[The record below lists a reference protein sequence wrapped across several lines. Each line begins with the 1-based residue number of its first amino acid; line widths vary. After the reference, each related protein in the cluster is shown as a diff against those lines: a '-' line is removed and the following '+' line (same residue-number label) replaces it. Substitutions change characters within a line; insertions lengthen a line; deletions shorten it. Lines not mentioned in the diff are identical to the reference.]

1 MGTLNEQGYQ
11 SSSYAEK
18 RQELVDVFKAAFGN
32 DIRTDEESAQGQ
44 IIDFYTSLMDNEDK
58 IGLSFFNQL
67 NYRNAEGVLLSMI
80 AATKGQPRRSGTKA
94 VITCE
99 FTSTATPYTI
109 TVDSLFKDTVN
120 DFEFVN
126 DALID
131 ITSLTQ
137 SAQLIGN
144 DTGRTDL
151 IITNTLEAQGYYPNL
166 TDIAIT
172 AIQDGTDDESDAE
185 LIARLSES
193 DSESGI
199 NDVEAIVDRL
209 NRLDDTSRVVVIEND
224 TGAVVD
230 GVAAHGI
237 ESLVLGGLD
246 QDIAEIIF
254 NTKASGTPTTGTTE
268 VTVIDS
274 QGFSRII
281 RFGRPTLI
289 TTYVRIR
296 VSSREGA
303 PIAGNFELL
312 RQETMDYAN
321 QLNTGQD
328 VSRTPISA
336 IWGTGTFDVSQIS
349 LSEDG
354 ITYIDSNLEIGTR
367 EYAFVDNINQI
378 IVENV

>member
-1 MGTLNEQGYQ
+1 MGTLNAQGYE
-11 SSSYAEK
+11 SSTYAEK

-44 IIDFYTSLMDNEDK
+44 IIDFYTALMDNEDK

-80 AATKGQPRRSGTKA
+80 AITKGQPRRSGTKA
-94 VITCE
+94 VITCD

-126 DALID
+126 DTAID

-144 DTGRTDL
+144 STGRTNL

-166 TDIAIT
+166 TNIAIT
-172 AIQDGTDDESDAE
+172 AIQDGTDDETDAE

-209 NRLDDTSRVVVIEND
+209 NRLDDTSRVVVLEND
-224 TGAVVD
+224 TGAEVD
-230 GVAAHGI
+230 GVPAHGV
-237 ESLVLGGLD
+237 EALVLGGLD
-246 QDIAEIIF
+246 QDIAEVIF
-254 NTKASGTPTTGTTE
+254 NTKASGTPTSGSVPVE
-268 VTVIDS
+268 VVDS

-281 RFGRPTLI
+281 NFGRPTLMPI
-289 TTYVRIR
+289 YVRIR
-296 VSSREGA
+296 ITSRNGN
-303 PIAGNFELL
+303 PIAGNFEGLT
-312 RQETMDYAN
+312 QATMDYVN

-336 IWGTGTFDVSQIS
+336 IWGTGTFDISQIS
-349 LSEDG
+349 LSSNG
-354 ITYIDSNLEIGTR
+354 ITYVDSNIAIGTR
-367 EYAFVDNINQI
+367 EYAFVDSINQI

>member
-1 MGTLNEQGYQ
+1 MGILNGKGYE

-18 RQELVDVFKAAFGN
+18 RAELVEVFKTAFGN
-32 DIRTDEESAQGQ
+32 NIRTDEESAQGQ
-44 IIDFYTSLMDNEDK
+44 IIDYYTSLMDNEDK

-80 AATKGQPRRSGTKA
+80 AITKGQPRRSGTKA
-94 VITCE
+94 VITCD
-99 FTSTATPYTI
+99 FTSTATPYSI
-109 TVDSLFKDTVN
+109 TVNSLFKDTAN
-120 DFEFVN
+120 NLEFVN

-137 SAQLIGN
+137 SAQLIAN
-144 DTGRTDL
+144 DNGRTDL
-151 IITNTLEAQGYYPNL
+151 IITNTLDAQGYYPNL
-166 TDIAIT
+166 TNIEIT
-172 AIQDGTDDESDAE
+172 AIQDGTDDESDSE

-199 NDVEAIVDRL
+199 NDVEAIFDRL
-209 NRLDDTSRVVVIEND
+209 NRLNDTSRVVVIEND
-224 TGAVVD
+224 TESEVD
-230 GVAAHGI
+230 GVPAHGI
-237 ESLVLGGLD
+237 EALVLGGLD
-246 QDIAEIIF
+246 QDIAEVIF
-254 NTKASGTPTTGTTE
+254 NTKASGTPTAGSEE

-289 TTYVRIR
+289 PTYVRVRIT
-296 VSSREGA
+296 SRDGV
-303 PIAGNFELL
+303 PIAGNFEDL
-312 RQETMDYAN
+312 RQSTMDYVN

-349 LSEDG
+349 LSTDG
-354 ITYIDSNLEIGTR
+354 IIYNDANIVIGIR

>member
-1 MGTLNEQGYQ
+1 MGTLNEKGYE
-11 SSSYAEK
+11 SSSYAEI

-44 IIDFYTSLMDNEDK
+44 IIDFYTALMVNEDK

-80 AATKGQPRRSGTKA
+80 AITKGQPRRSGTKA

-99 FTSTATPYTI
+99 FTSTSTPYSI
-109 TVDSLFKDTVN
+109 IVDSLFKDTVN

-144 DTGRTDL
+144 STGRTNL

-166 TDIAIT
+166 TNIEIT
-172 AIQDGTDDESDAE
+172 AIQDGTDDETDAE

-209 NRLDDTSRVVVIEND
+209 NRLDDTSRVVVLEND
-224 TGAVVD
+224 TAAEVD
-230 GVAAHGI
+230 GIPAHGI
-237 ESLVLGGLD
+237 EALVLGGLD
-246 QDIAEIIF
+246 QDIAEVIF
-254 NTKASGTPTTGTTE
+254 NTKASGTPTSGSEE
-268 VTVIDS
+268 VTVVDS

-281 RFGRPTLI
+281 RFSRPNLI
-289 TTYVRIR
+289 PIYVRVRIT
-296 VSSREGA
+296 SRDGN
-303 PIAGNFELL
+303 IISGNFEDL
-312 RQETMDYAN
+312 RQSTLEYVN

-354 ITYIDSNLEIGTR
+354 VSYVDMNIAIGTR